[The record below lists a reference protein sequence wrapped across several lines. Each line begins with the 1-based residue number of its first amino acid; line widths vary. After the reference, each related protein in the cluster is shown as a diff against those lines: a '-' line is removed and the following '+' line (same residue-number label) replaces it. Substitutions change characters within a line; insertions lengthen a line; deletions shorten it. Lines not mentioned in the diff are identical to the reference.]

1 MKIKN
6 LTVGDIF
13 HVERPNGIRLI
24 CLVTSVTD
32 TTIYA
37 RSAVSDQSFEL
48 DRQTGI
54 GIVILQGQ
62 QSPCAIYSTAPLPG
76 DIHNTILGLDR
87 KMRLEEDHERA
98 KLTKTEKQALLYIA
112 DNYSSRDGDL
122 LSEQLKI
129 LRPFQ
134 AYEED

>member
-1 MKIKN
+1 
-6 LTVGDIF
+6 
-13 HVERPNGIRLI
+13 
-24 CLVTSVTD
+24 
-32 TTIYA
+32 
-37 RSAVSDQSFEL
+37 
-48 DRQTGI
+48 
-54 GIVILQGQ
+54 
-62 QSPCAIYSTAPLPG
+62 
-76 DIHNTILGLDR
+76 
-87 KMRLEEDHERA
+87 MRLEEDHERA